1 MIDQSAHGHALDLIA
16 ARRGLRGAVRALL
29 PYADPRL
36 RVSFAADPLLS
47 AWDEPNTAAIP
58 DPVRVAVLGIV
69 DDALDDAS
77 HHAGV
82 TDVNVNMRADP
93 LGYLSLAVED
103 NGAPTNAAEE
113 EADLARIAR
122 RVERLHGQWRIAS
135 AAGYGTTLSAVLPLD

>member
-1 MIDQSAHGHALDLIA
+1 MSTNVNVATELPRLHLPILLLRRISMIDQSAHGHALDLIA

-47 AWDEPNTAAIP
+47 DWDQPNAATIP

-77 HHAGV
+77 H
-82 TDVNVNMRADP
+82 
-93 LGYLSLAVED
+93 
-103 NGAPTNAAEE
+103 
-113 EADLARIAR
+113 
-122 RVERLHGQWRIAS
+122 
-135 AAGYGTTLSAVLPLD
+135 